1 MRTKT
6 LFLAWQDKREVN
18 RPWFPVGR
26 LDAEPSLYRFRYI
39 GGAKRAE
46 KEIGFPPL
54 IGFPELDREYCS
66 SELFA
71 LFRNRVMAK
80 GRPDRLEHLS
90 HLDLSA
96 DATPVEILSVNGGTR
111 VTDAYEVFPKLEK
124 DADGY
129 FACRF
134 FLHGWQRVSKAA
146 QERIDALKPEEELY
160 VTLELTNPA
169 TKLAVQIQTTDYYMI
184 GWTPRY
190 LVSDLAMAMAEGPND
205 YTAQVVRVNP
215 MPAPSR
221 QRVLIEM
228 SGCWKKHEPMS
239 SKDFQPLVSDRIAVE
254 PNFDYPRPRRGR
266 RRSLVD
272 DIE

>member
-1 MRTKT
+1 MSTKT

-26 LDAEPSLYRFRYI
+26 LDVEPSLYRFRYI
-39 GGAKRAE
+39 GGAKRAGY
-46 KEIGFPPL
+46 IPYIDFPHL
-54 IGFPELDREYCS
+54 YGDYSS

-71 LFRNRVMAK
+71 LFRNRVMAE
-80 GRPDRLEHLS
+80 GRPDRLDYLS
-90 HLDLSA
+90 HLDLSE

-129 FACRF
+129 FTCRF
-134 FLHGWQRVSKAA
+134 FLHSWRHASKEA
-146 QERIDALKPEEELY
+146 QERIDELKPEEELY

-239 SKDFQPLVSDRIAVE
+239 SEDFQPLVSDRIAVE